1 MKPSPKRQNVK
12 FSSSPVL
19 GVHLPM
25 WRSKFVVFLL
35 FMAFVALAARA
46 FWIQG
51 SRQRVLSE
59 AGRKPLPAHA
69 RTARD
74 ARQDPRP

>member
-1 MKPSPKRQNVK
+1 MKPSQKRQNVK

-25 WRSKFVVFLL
+25 WRSKLVVFLL
-35 FMAFVALAARA
+35 FMAFVALAARVLDPGA
-46 FWIQG
+46 
-51 SRQRVLSE
+51 RQRVLPE

-69 RTARD
+69 RAAGD
-74 ARQDPRP
+74 ARQDSRP